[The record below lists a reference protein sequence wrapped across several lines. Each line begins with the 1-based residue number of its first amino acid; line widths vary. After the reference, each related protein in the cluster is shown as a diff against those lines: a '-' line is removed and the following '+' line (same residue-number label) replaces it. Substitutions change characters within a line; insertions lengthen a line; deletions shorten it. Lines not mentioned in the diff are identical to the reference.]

1 MTMIRLLVL
10 WIAALCAAPAF
21 AEEEAARLTQIAS
34 RVEIVRD
41 DWGIAHVS
49 GGTDADA
56 VFGMMYAQA
65 EDDFPRIETNYLT
78 ALGRL
83 AEAEGEGA
91 VYQDL
96 RARMFLDHDDMKRLY
111 ARSPSWL
118 KSLMNA
124 WADGLNYYLLVH
136 PEVRPKVI
144 MRFEPWM
151 ALSFTEGSIGGN
163 IEDVSLEELKAF
175 YEGRPA
181 PVRQTAQIYVEPTG
195 SNGIALGPS
204 MSRSGQPLLLIN
216 PHTSF
221 YFRSEQQVVSEEG
234 LNAYGAAT
242 WGQFFIYQG
251 FNATAGWM
259 HTSSGVDVVDE
270 FVETVRERGGK
281 LVYRYGSALRPVAV
295 KPITIAYRQES
306 GELGY
311 RAFQAFRTHH
321 GPIVKRL
328 NGEWVSTSLMVRPI
342 EALSQSFLRTKAPNL
357 DAFLKVS
364 RLAANSSNNT
374 VFADADG
381 AIAYLHPQ
389 FIPRRSDAFDYR
401 KPVDGADPATDWRGV
416 HSLSETPHAI
426 RPAGGWVQNTNNGPW
441 SVTGASS
448 PRRDAFPRYMD
459 TFGENPRGRH
469 ALRLLEGAQPFT
481 LPSLVEAAFDP
492 YLPAFADLTPSL
504 LDAFDRLPRD
514 DPRRE
519 ALRDPIEAI
528 RGWDHQWGLASIP
541 TSLAVFWGERL
552 WAEAAA
558 PSEAAGIS
566 VYEGMDRLIPA
577 DRKLDAFAEAVSRLE
592 RDFGSWRTP
601 WGEINRFQRLTADI
615 QPRFSDDAPSV
626 PVGFTSS
633 QWGSLAAFGARAY
646 PGTKRYYGTRGN
658 SFVAAVEF
666 GDRVR
671 AVAVTAG
678 GVSGDPAS
686 PHFTD
691 QVERYAEGRLRDVRF
706 YPEDVRAH
714 AQATYRPGETLW
726 RGGR

>member
-41 DWGIAHVS
+41 DWGIAHIS

-96 RARMFLDHDDMKRLY
+96 RARMFLDHDEMKRLY

-136 PEVRPKVI
+136 PDVRPKVI
-144 MRFEPWM
+144 TRFEPWM

-163 IEDVSLEELKAF
+163 IEDVSLEELQAF

-221 YFRSEQQVVSEEG
+221 YFRSEQQVVSKEG

-295 KPITIAYRQES
+295 EPITIAYRQES

-342 EALSQSFLRTKAPNL
+342 EALSQSFLRTKARNL

-492 YLPAFADLTPSL
+492 YLPAFADLTPLL
-504 LDAFDRLPRD
+504 LDTFDRLPGD

>member
-41 DWGIAHVS
+41 DWGIAHIS

-91 VYQDL
+91 IYQDL
-96 RARMFLDHDDMKRLY
+96 RARMFLDHDEMKRLY

-136 PEVRPKVI
+136 PEVKPKVI
-144 MRFEPWM
+144 TRFEPWM

-181 PVRQTAQIYVEPTG
+181 PVRQTAEIYVEPTG

-270 FVETVRERGGK
+270 FVETVRERRGK
-281 LVYRYGSALRPVAV
+281 LVYWYGSALRPVEV
-295 KPITIAYRQES
+295 EPITIAYRQES
-306 GELGY
+306 GELSY

-342 EALSQSFLRTKAPNL
+342 EALSQSFLRTKARNL

-441 SVTGASS
+441 SVTGAAS

-469 ALRLLEGAQPFT
+469 ALRLLEDAEPFT

-492 YLPAFADLTPSL
+492 YLPAFADLTPLL
-504 LDAFDRLPRD
+504 LDAFDRLPGD

-519 ALRDPIEAI
+519 ALRDPIEEI
-528 RGWDHQWGLASIP
+528 RGWDHQWGLASVP

-552 WAEAAA
+552 WAQAAA

-615 QPRFSDDAPSV
+615 EPRFSDDAPSV

-678 GVSGDPAS
+678 GVSGDPLS
-686 PHFTD
+686 PHFSD
-691 QVERYAEGRLRDVRF
+691 QVLRYAEGRLRDVRF

-714 AQATYRPGETLW
+714 ARATYRPGETLW